1 MKKQTKR
8 VVDDYLPKWLSSEIL
23 SAVGFIYEINKDENL
38 ALSLKRIQDVHE
50 KIGSDKMKYV
60 MALLCLDKVCEIVQ
74 DSKEFTKYQAK
85 KKERTVH

>member
-38 ALSLKRIQDVHE
+38 ALSLKRIQEVHE
-50 KIGSDKMKYV
+50 KIGSDKMKFV

-74 DSKEFTKYQAK
+74 DSKEFAKYQA